1 MPFIVDVYANTP
13 GSEYANTEQYNIST
27 DLNVTPYYDD
37 YDARKEYYRILYKP
51 GFAVQGRELTQMQT
65 ILQKQITRFGRH
77 IFEEGTVVLPGNF
90 QLFANNKSS
99 TGALDYVKI
108 KDVDPTGNNITLA
121 NFDGVEL
128 LGQTSNVKAYV
139 NIVLDGTELSV
150 NATKTLYIDYSSVNS
165 ANTAQKKFIEGET
178 LLSNVGNLVVLA
190 TNATGKGSAF
200 RITEGVIF
208 AKEHFIYF
216 PGQEVIIDR
225 YSDNPTAKV
234 GFNIIETIVDYTS
247 DSTLL
252 DPALESS
259 NYSAPGADRLKLTA
273 VLESRAFDD
282 TEGLPNFT
290 TLFTIKDQVI
300 KSSNERTQYNIL
312 KDELA
317 KRTYDE
323 SGDYYVSGLDVE
335 LRENADSGTNGGLLP
350 ASINPDANSISVRI
364 NPGTAYVR
372 GYEVEI
378 TGPEYL
384 ITPKS
389 TQYENVNSQ
398 IVSAF
403 MGSYVTANNMSGH
416 LELDE
421 GTEISLLDR
430 YNRRVSNGIFTAAA
444 VGNTIGTATVMSIEY
459 NSGFLGTSDGRADI
473 YLSDIRMIGQNS
485 FSSVKSLYINNT
497 STADFG
503 ADIVP
508 DTTTGTTVLREPFN
522 APLLYFTGSNF
533 TRKVRG
539 LSDVSDT
546 TYYYTTT
553 IPVTIT
559 GTNSITATAPGSDT
573 LPYTGTLSTTDKRE
587 LFLSVE
593 STVNIA
599 MSGTVSNGAGP
610 LLSNVITGSGTF
622 FTRLNAGDKV
632 QFTGHSNTYTVL
644 STPTVDGTLILAEPS
659 VYQTVSSP
667 MYKHY
672 GAGSY
677 IDLGSRSVTS
687 GSIRSVTAS
696 GSPYSTTLTIDLGE
710 TFPSPT
716 GVTAAL
722 SFRAARRQA
731 PEAPKNLRVNRYV
744 KIDCST
750 HPSTTTGPYNLGFSD
765 VYKVKKVLKKSDGSY
780 PTSNTD
786 ATATVVT
793 SQFMFNNGQK
803 DTLYDIATIKP
814 RSSLSSADKL
824 LVELD
829 YFAPDFSQGKGFFTV
844 DSYPVNDISPSSS
857 QISTA
862 EIPIYVSP
870 SSGKK
875 YDLRNHID
883 FRPVKTSTA
892 ADITDP
898 ASGSVSINPVKSNTF
913 NFTSSSLAL
922 VSPSSE
928 INFDYS
934 YYVARKDIVHLS
946 KDKVFSI
953 TRGQPAAL
961 PITPQIPADELAIAE
976 LVIAPYPSISAYYA
990 KIIGRQDI
998 ASSSRRLASV
1008 RQTMRDL
1015 GVMKNRIA
1023 NLEYYAALSLLEKSA
1038 ADMLIQDAAGLD
1050 RFKNGIFVDT
1060 FRNHS
1065 LGDSTN
1071 PDYRIVVDPA
1081 EYSIR
1086 PLYSMQSIKYDYIPG
1101 TASNVRKTGD
1111 LVTLDYSETEYA
1123 NVSSVT
1129 ATLNTERSTYRF
1141 IGNMI
1146 LVPENDVW
1154 IDTITL
1160 PPNVV
1165 NINDANLNGLG
1176 DAQQIGGVT
1185 TTWNAWQTH
1194 VTGYKVYKG
1203 TGANKTLVGTY
1214 TTLDAAQ
1221 AAAQN
1226 VRTTKFGATIETDYQ
1241 NERTGSEAYTYADN
1255 DSTSL
1260 GTKVVNTEIVPY
1272 IRPQVL
1278 LGSVTGLKPYARF
1291 KVFFDRIDMTDFTR
1305 PITLYEYQNP
1315 AGVTKWTYSETAEIN
1330 ANENGEVWFRL
1341 RLPNTD
1347 NLRFTVGTKEVKITD
1362 SLTNTEEET
1371 SFASTGFFAQGMI
1384 ETKQDTI
1391 LSTHQVVVKNIPLYE
1406 TNNSATFSELPPLTP
1421 PDKPKINIDINFPQ
1435 NQCCFVSDSMVNM
1448 ADGTKKAICDIKTGD
1463 NVLSRNGNAIVT
1475 DIIITDLGNR
1485 ELYGFAGHEPFATED
1500 HPFLTNKGW
1509 SSYKIG
1515 EYHQHLVR
1523 DNVPN
1528 INWDPMTNEE
1538 EVLHTSGFVPV
1549 KEITT
1554 EKGNSDKKV
1563 YALTLDDSSDH
1574 TYWVEDFLTHNKN
1587 NNPLGGCCLAYVLP
1601 IKVPSGEEGLFLTS
1615 VDIFCAE
1622 KHPTL
1627 GMWCEVRE
1635 LDAGGGITNNAVPFS
1650 AKWFTNSQV
1659 PESPDGKTLPLNVKF
1674 DSPIFLY
1681 ANKSYA
1687 FIIHPEAGNSN
1698 YYFWISRIGQ
1708 TDVNTG
1714 KQVTSRAGFGTTFTT
1729 NNNTIWV
1736 LQEDVDLTCK
1746 WYRASFTTGSGT
1758 FEIGN
1763 EPKEKLYLSNIQ
1775 GGLEGFGEPF
1785 VTGDRLTISG
1795 TPTPSVGDYVIGAN
1809 TQVNSSIISIS
1820 SGTHKMSNIR
1830 YSTGEK
1836 ATLRYAANG
1845 NIKGTANGFTITNST
1860 RGAGFL
1866 EYYKETPFETQMILT
1881 SSNGKFSVG
1890 EKIFDISDEGSAT
1903 IDSIG
1908 NMRYSVIDFEPAVI
1922 NFVRTGT
1929 SYEMATYSNTGT
1941 GDAYFNFDA
1950 GENYIFDEE
1959 KAIFSRSNEIA
1970 NLSSNFSNKIKTTIS
1985 STTNY
1990 LSPVFDIGRSHSI
2003 IVDNLINANTVDEAA
2018 TQGGQLFNKYI
2029 SKIITLA
2036 DYQDAEDMNVFL
2048 TAYRPPQTDVRVW
2061 MKLLNG
2067 EDSDPMSQK
2076 VWIELE
2082 KSFGG
2087 DSTYS
2092 SFSNKNDF
2100 KEYKFLLPA
2109 LTPTT
2114 GGLDPADGIF
2124 TYQNTQLIT
2133 FKTFKSFQ
2141 IKIGL
2146 VGDNSAIVPRVAD
2159 LRTIALQL

>member
-1 MPFIVDVYANTP
+1 MAFIVDVYANTP

-77 IFEEGTVVLPGNF
+77 IFQEGTIVLPGNF
-90 QLFANNKSS
+90 QLFANNDSS
-99 TGALDYVKI
+99 TGPLDYVKI
-108 KDVDPTGNNITLA
+108 KDVDPVGNNITLA

-128 LGQTSNVKAYV
+128 LGQASNVRAYV
-139 NIVLDGTELSV
+139 NIVLDGTELSA
-150 NATKTLYIDYSSVNS
+150 NATKTLYVDYASVDS
-165 ANTAQKKFIEGET
+165 ANTAQKKFMEGET
-178 LLSNVGNLVVLA
+178 LISNVGNLVVVA

-208 AKEHFIYF
+208 SKEHFIYF

-225 YSDNPTAKV
+225 YNDNPTAKV
-234 GFNIIETIVDYTS
+234 GFNIVENIIDYTN

-290 TLFTIKDQVI
+290 SLFTIKDGVI
-300 KSSNERTQYNIL
+300 KTLNQRTQYNIL

-323 SGDYYVSGLDVE
+323 SGDYYVSGLDIE
-335 LRENADSGTNGGLLP
+335 LRENADSGTNGGRVS
-350 ASINPDANSISVRI
+350 ASQNPDANLISVRI
-364 NPGTAYVR
+364 NSGTAYVK
-372 GYEVEI
+372 GYEVNLVS
-378 TGPEYL
+378 PDYL
-384 ITPKS
+384 TTPKS
-389 TQYENVNSQ
+389 NTYQNVVSQ

-403 MGSYVTANNMSGH
+403 MGSYVTANNMAGH

-421 GTEISLLDR
+421 GIEVKLLDT
-430 YNRRVSNGIFTAAA
+430 YNRRVSNGLFSGSA
-444 VGNTIGTATVMSIEY
+444 VGNIIGTATVMSIEY

-473 YLSDIRMIGQNS
+473 YLSDIRMLGSNG
-485 FSSVKSLYINNT
+485 FSSVKSLYIDNA

-508 DTTTGTTVLREPFN
+508 DSTTGTTILREPFN
-522 APLLYFTGSNF
+522 APLLYYTGSNF
-533 TRKVRG
+533 TRKVKDD
-539 LSDVSDT
+539 SDVSRT

-559 GTNSITATAPGSDT
+559 GTTAITVSAPGSDT

-587 LFLSVE
+587 LFLSLE
-593 STVNIA
+593 NTSVNIA
-599 MSGTVSNGAGP
+599 MPGTVSIGTGGIANSIAGT
-610 LLSNVITGSGTF
+610 STF
-622 FTRLNAGDKV
+622 FTRLNAGEKV
-632 QFTGHSNTYTVL
+632 QFSGNSLTFTVL
-644 STPTVDGTLILAEPS
+644 STPTSDAGDNKLILAEAAANVPS
-659 VYQTVSSP
+659 LASATLYR
-667 MYKHY
+667 HY
-672 GAGSY
+672 GAGSF
-677 IDLGSRSVTS
+677 IDLGSKSVTT
-687 GSIRSVTAS
+687 GAVRTVTAS
-696 GSPYSTTLTIDLGE
+696 GSPHSTSLSINLGEAFPSTTGAN
-710 TFPSPT
+710 
-716 GVTAAL
+716 AAI

-731 PEAPKNLRVNRYV
+731 VVTSKSLRINRYV

-750 HPSTTTGPYNLGFSD
+750 HPFTTTGPYNLGFSD
-765 VYKVKKVLKKSDGSY
+765 VYRVKKILKKSGGY

-786 ATATVVT
+786 PTATVVT
-793 SQFMFNNGQK
+793 SQFIFDNGQK

-814 RSSLSSADKL
+814 RSSLDPADKL

-829 YFAPDFSQGKGFFTV
+829 YFIPNFSEGKGFYTV
-844 DSYPVNDISPSSS
+844 DSYPIPDLDKNPTEV
-857 QISTA
+857 QITTA
-862 EIPIYVSP
+862 EIPIYTSP

-883 FRPVKTSTA
+883 FRPVKTITA

-898 ASGSVSINPVKSNTF
+898 ASGSVSINPGKSNSF
-913 NFTSSSLAL
+913 NFTESTLAL
-922 VSPSSE
+922 ASPSSE
-928 INFDYS
+928 ITFDYS
-934 YYVARKDIVHLS
+934 YYVARKDIVHLN
-946 KDKVFSI
+946 KNKIFSI
-953 TRGQPAAL
+953 TRGQPATL
-961 PITPQIPADELAIAE
+961 PIAPQTPADELEIAE
-976 LVIAPYPSISAYYA
+976 LVIAPFPSISPYYA

-1038 ADMLIQDAAGLD
+1038 ADMLIQNETGLD

-1060 FRNHS
+1060 FRDHS

-1086 PLYSMQSIKYDYIPG
+1086 PLYSMQSIKYDYIIESEDG
-1101 TASNVRKTGD
+1101 VKKTGD
-1111 LVTLDYSETEYA
+1111 LITLHYNEVEYA
-1123 NVSSVT
+1123 NISSVT

-1160 PPNVV
+1160 PPNTVS
-1165 NINDANLNGLG
+1165 INDANLNGLG
-1176 DAQQIGGVT
+1176 DAQQVGGVT
-1185 TTWNAWQTH
+1185 TTWNSWQTS
-1194 VTGYKVYKG
+1194 VAGYKVYKG
-1203 TGANKTLVGTY
+1203 TGSSKTLVGSY
-1214 TTLDAAQ
+1214 TTLNEAET
-1221 AAAQN
+1221 AAQN
-1226 VRTTKFGATIETDYQ
+1226 IRTTKFGATIETGYL
-1241 NERTGSEAYTYADN
+1241 NERTGSESFTFADK

-1260 GTKVVNTEIVPY
+1260 GSKVVNTEIVPY

-1278 LGSVTGLKPYARF
+1278 LGSVTGLKPYAKF

-1315 AGVTKWTYSETAEIN
+1315 AGVVNWTYSETADIL

-1371 SFASTGFFAQGMI
+1371 SFASTAFFAQGMI

-1391 LSTHQVVVKNIPLYE
+1391 LSTHQVVVRDVPLYE
-1406 TNNSATFSELPPLTP
+1406 TNNSATFSELPPLKP
-1421 PDKPKINIDINFPQ
+1421 PKPQRPAVDFTVQ
-1435 NQCCFVSDSMVNM
+1435 NN
-1448 ADGTKKAICDIKTGD
+1448 KTG
-1463 NVLSRNGNAIVT
+1463 
-1475 DIIITDLGNR
+1475 
-1485 ELYGFAGHEPFATED
+1485 
-1500 HPFLTNKGW
+1500 
-1509 SSYKIG
+1509 
-1515 EYHQHLVR
+1515 Q
-1523 DNVPN
+1523 
-1528 INWDPMTNEE
+1528 
-1538 EVLHTSGFVPV
+1538 
-1549 KEITT
+1549 
-1554 EKGNSDKKV
+1554 
-1563 YALTLDDSSDH
+1563 
-1574 TYWVEDFLTHNKN
+1574 
-1587 NNPLGGCCLAYVLP
+1587 CCLAYVMP

-1635 LDAGGGITNNAVPFS
+1635 LDAGGGITGNSLPFS
-1650 AKWFTNSQV
+1650 KVWFKNETVGGIETIPISTNGI
-1659 PESPDGKTLPLNVKF
+1659 DKPLNVEF
-1674 DSPIFLY
+1674 ESPIFLY
-1681 ANKSYA
+1681 ADKSYA
-1687 FIIHPEAGNSN
+1687 FIIHPEAANPN
-1698 YYFWISRIGQ
+1698 YYFWMSRIGQ
-1708 TDVNTG
+1708 TDINTG
-1714 KQVTSRAGFGTTFTT
+1714 KEVTSRAYFGATFTT
-1729 NNNTIWV
+1729 NNDTIWV

-1746 WYRASFTTGSGT
+1746 WYRASFTVGIGT

-1763 EPKEKLYLSNIQ
+1763 QPKEKLYLSGIQ

-1795 TPTPSVGDYVIGAN
+1795 TPNPSVGDYVIGAN

-1820 SGTHKMSNIR
+1820 SGVHKMSNIR

-1836 ATLRYAANG
+1836 ATLRFSSNG
-1845 NIKGTANGFTITNST
+1845 ATKGTVNGYTITSNT

-1866 EYYKETPFETQMILT
+1866 EYYKETPFETQMILA
-1881 SSNGKFSVG
+1881 SSNGKFSAG
-1890 EKIFDISDEGSAT
+1890 EKVFDISDEGSAT
-1903 IDSIG
+1903 ISSIG
-1908 NMRYSVIDFEPAVI
+1908 NMRYSVIDFEPTVI

-1929 SYEMATYSNTGT
+1929 SYQMATYSNSSPYTA
-1941 GDAYFNFDA
+1941 DAYFSFDA
-1950 GENYIFDEE
+1950 GENYTFDEE

-1970 NLSSNFSNKIKTTIS
+1970 NLSSSFSNKIKITLSTS
-1985 STTNY
+1985 SPY

-2003 IVDNLINANTVDEAA
+2003 VVDNLINANTVDEAA

-2029 SKIITLA
+2029 SKIVTLA

-2048 TAYRPPQTDVRVW
+2048 TAYRPPQTDVKVW

-2067 EDSDPMSQK
+2067 EDSDPMAQK
-2076 VWIELE
+2076 VWIEME
-2082 KSFGG
+2082 KSYGG

-2100 KEYKFLLPA
+2100 KEYKYLLPA
-2109 LTPTT
+2109 KTDTT
-2114 GGLDPADGIF
+2114 GGLDANGIF
-2124 TYQNTQLIT
+2124 TYKNTANVQ
-2133 FKTFKSFQ
+2133 FSTFKSFQ
-2141 IKIGL
+2141 IKVGL
-2146 VGDNSAIVPRVAD
+2146 IGDNSAVVPRVAD
-2159 LRTIALQL
+2159 LRTVALQI